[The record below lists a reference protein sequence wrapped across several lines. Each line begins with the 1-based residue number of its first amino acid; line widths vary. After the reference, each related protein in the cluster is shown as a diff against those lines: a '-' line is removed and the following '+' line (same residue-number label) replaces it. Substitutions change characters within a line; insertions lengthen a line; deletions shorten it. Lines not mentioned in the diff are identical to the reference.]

1 MCASCLCLRACVNVC
16 MCVGLAGA
24 VCSARP
30 VVSACYL
37 LLLHCTHTGTGK
49 TLLAKAVATEAKAAD
64 FSISASLT
72 SKGVGEDEKIVRAIF
87 SLARKLQPTVRGRWG
102 MHIRSLPRCAG
113 DLHRRG

>member
-1 MCASCLCLRACVNVC
+1 

-49 TLLAKAVATEAKAAD
+49 TLLAKAVATESKATF
-64 FSISASLT
+64 FSISASSLT
-72 SKGVGEDEKIVRAIF
+72 SKWVGESEKMVRAMF
-87 SLARKLQPTVRGRWG
+87 SLARKLQPTVRGRVV
-102 MHIRSLPRCAG
+102 S
-113 DLHRRG
+113 RR

>member
-1 MCASCLCLRACVNVC
+1 MLLF
-16 MCVGLAGA
+16 GLPSVWYVRGSGGRS
-24 VCSARP
+24 VLSAT
-30 VVSACYL
+30 SGEGFSL
-37 LLLHCTHTGTGK
+37 LLLRLHTGTGQ